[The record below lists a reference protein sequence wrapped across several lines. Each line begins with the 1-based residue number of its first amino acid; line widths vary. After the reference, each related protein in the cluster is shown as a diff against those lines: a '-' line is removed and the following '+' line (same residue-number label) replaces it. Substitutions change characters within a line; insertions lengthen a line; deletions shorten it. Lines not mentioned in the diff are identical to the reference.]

1 LQDSQEDGVSEP
13 ETDAGSA
20 PESADESDLRPH
32 SWSLAGTHYADRNG
46 VWSWYAHRVTGF
58 LIFVVVLVH
67 VADRVLVLSSPDSY
81 NAVVAIYT
89 HPAGVLLDFVVFGAV
104 LYHALNGLRIII
116 IDLWPA
122 MTMYHRKLW
131 WASWIIFV
139 IVGVPGALIILLPV
153 WRGWFGI

>member
-1 LQDSQEDGVSEP
+1 MSEP

-104 LYHALNGLRIII
+104 LYHALNGLRIIA
-116 IDLWPA
+116 IDTIAAAARVQSALMRLVLAVWVLA
-122 MTMYHRKLW
+122 M
-131 WASWIIFV
+131 IV
-139 IVGVPGALIILLPV
+139 IGYQMLSYPIAQL
-153 WRGWFGI
+153 FGGTK